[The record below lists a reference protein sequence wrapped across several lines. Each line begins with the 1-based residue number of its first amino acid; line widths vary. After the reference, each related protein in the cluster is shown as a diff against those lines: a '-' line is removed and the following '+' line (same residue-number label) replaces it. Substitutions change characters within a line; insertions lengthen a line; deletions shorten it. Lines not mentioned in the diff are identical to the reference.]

1 MNTVKEFKISI
12 SLGFVLY
19 PFVAVSA
26 LVFSDE
32 ILKRKAHEFKI
43 GGF

>member
-19 PFVAVSA
+19 SLVALPA
-26 LVFSDE
+26 WVFSDE
-32 ILKRKAHEFKI
+32 ILNTKAQEFKI